1 MSNSLLPYR
10 DYDPFHQMERM
21 FDRMSSLMDGTGWRS
36 IGSLALNVSEDEN
49 NVIVEASVPG
59 IAEDDIDVRI
69 EGDMLTISGESSQ
82 RVEQEGE
89 ERQWHLVEQRYGHF
103 QRSVRLPVE
112 VKSDKAQA
120 DLENGVLTITLP
132 KSEPSPV
139 KKIAVKAKNLLKT
152 GKK

>member
-1 MSNSLLPYR
+1 MSNSLIPYR

-21 FDRMSSLMDGTGWRS
+21 FDRMNSLMDITGWRS
-36 IGSLALNVSEDEN
+36 AGSLALNMSEDEN
-49 NVIVEASVPG
+49 SIVVEAAVPG

-69 EGDMLTISGESSQ
+69 EGNMLTISGESSQ
-82 RVEQEGE
+82 RVERGDE
-89 ERQWHLVEQRYGHF
+89 ERQWHLVEQRYGRF

-120 DLENGVLTITLP
+120 DLENGILTITLP

-139 KKIAVKAKNLLKT
+139 KKIAVKARNLLKT